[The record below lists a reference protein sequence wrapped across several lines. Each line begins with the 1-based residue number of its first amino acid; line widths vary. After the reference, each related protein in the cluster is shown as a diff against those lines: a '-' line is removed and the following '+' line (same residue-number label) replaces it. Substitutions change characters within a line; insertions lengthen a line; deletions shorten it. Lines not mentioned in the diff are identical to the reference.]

1 MACDLASRGFA
12 VNMFEMPQFQ
22 SGVRELFNTRT
33 IDVSGVMQGRFELNK
48 VTSEGGSCRPTSP
61 QHYGHRNSAKRP
73 FFLYEY
79 GVTPSS
85 CRLNL
90 QVDRER
96 KEIGRRLRY
105 RLTPIEDF
113 SSLKDGYTWQELY
126 VSLHG
131 SI

>member
-61 QHYGHRNSAKRP
+61 QHYGHRKLGEAT
-73 FFLYEY
+73 L
-79 GVTPSS
+79 
-85 CRLNL
+85 LL
-90 QVDRER
+90 
-96 KEIGRRLRY
+96 I
-105 RLTPIEDF
+105 
-113 SSLKDGYTWQELY
+113 
-126 VSLHG
+126 
-131 SI
+131 

>member
-1 MACDLASRGFA
+1 
-12 VNMFEMPQFQ
+12 
-22 SGVRELFNTRT
+22 
-33 IDVSGVMQGRFELNK
+33 
-48 VTSEGGSCRPTSP
+48 
-61 QHYGHRNSAKRP
+61 
-73 FFLYEY
+73 
-79 GVTPSS
+79 VTPSS